1 MKIAVF
7 GATGSLGKQI
17 VVKAIEQ
24 GISVKVLV
32 RNEAKLGELASHLE
46 VVTGDYFDSRA
57 QAETLKGV
65 DAVVST
71 IGPPPIRKGSPSAQK
86 YGDAMVSLVK
96 SMDMQGINRIVNVA
110 GASASFDGES
120 ISLLRKIMRLMMS
133 WMVPEITPAKEL
145 EIGVLRKSSIN
156 YTTVR
161 PPVIAD
167 KVEGSLKLSDSK
179 TQGMKVDVSQL
190 AEFMLASIGNSDW
203 HRRLPF
209 VATS

>member
-1 MKIAVF
+1 
-7 GATGSLGKQI
+7 
-17 VVKAIEQ
+17 
-24 GISVKVLV
+24 
-32 RNEAKLGELASHLE
+32 
-46 VVTGDYFDSRA
+46 
-57 QAETLKGV
+57 
-65 DAVVST
+65 
-71 IGPPPIRKGSPSAQK
+71 
-86 YGDAMVSLVK
+86 MVSLVK
-96 SMDMQGINRIVNVA
+96 SMDIQGINRIVNVA
-110 GASASFDGES
+110 GASASFDGEL
-120 ISLLRKIMRLMMS
+120 ISLSRKIMRLMMS

-167 KVEGSLKLSDSK
+167 KVEGILKLSDSK

-190 AEFMLASIGNSDW
+190 AEFMLDSIGNSDW